1 MKRINKSGKII
12 YVITT
17 ITTTIIIIIGLNAT
31 AVTRIKRQLAKYRC
45 NPSFVSQEFGFVFFL
60 VSKLHVT
67 WRNKQQLSASMDQ
80 VQSSSSHATTYVV
93 FLFPLSAIVTRLSG
107 LRLFLQHGYIF
118 TYIFHRW
125 SVQRK
130 TRIAPRS
137 CVDKTLQSFGPRNL
151 FSARVKIITD
161 AVLSTPRKYRAHSR
175 KLKVILR

>member
-1 MKRINKSGKII
+1 MKRSNKSGKII

-45 NPSFVSQEFGFVFFL
+45 NPSFVFFL